1 MEQINL
7 MVKGGLY
14 TLVACLVVTLTI
26 LVISE
31 LGQFTL
37 AQTVP
42 QPSKIA
48 QEEIQYL
55 PLEDASL
62 QRDITAQRFS
72 PLEATE

>member
-1 MEQINL
+1 MEQVKL

-14 TLVACLVVTLTI
+14 TLVACLVITMTI
-26 LVISE
+26 LVMSE

-37 AQTVP
+37 AQT
-42 QPSKIA
+42 IA
-48 QEEIQYL
+48 QPGMTVSEEAQYL

>member
-1 MEQINL
+1 MEQVKL

-14 TLVACLVVTLTI
+14 TLVACLVITLTI
-26 LVISE
+26 LLMSE

-37 AQTVP
+37 AQT
-42 QPSKIA
+42 IA
-48 QEEIQYL
+48 QPGMTAPEEVQYL

>member
-1 MEQINL
+1 MEQIKL

-14 TLVACLVVTLTI
+14 TLVACLVITLTI

-37 AQTVP
+37 AQTT
-42 QPSKIA
+42 QPGKTA
-48 QEEIQYL
+48 QEIQYL

-62 QRDITAQRFS
+62 QRDITVQRFS